1 MCVYVFVIAPFS
13 YLSNPLISSKSIL
26 CCFSNC
32 ANFGQPK
39 TANVK
44 GGVDGGVCVFVFYS
58 LKF

>member
-1 MCVYVFVIAPFS
+1 MCVCVFVIAPFS

-44 GGVDGGVCVFVFYS
+44 GVDGGVCVFYS
-58 LKF
+58 LQF